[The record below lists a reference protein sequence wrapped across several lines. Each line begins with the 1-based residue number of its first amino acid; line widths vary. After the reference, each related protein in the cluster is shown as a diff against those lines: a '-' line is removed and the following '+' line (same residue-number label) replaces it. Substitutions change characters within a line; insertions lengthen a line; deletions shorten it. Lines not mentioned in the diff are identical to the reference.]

1 MSVSEIC
8 CLGCAGKAERCHDCS
23 VAIRRH
29 QSSQE
34 RVHTRSREQSPSR
47 QLVAQVSDHCLATPA
62 MLPFTFL
69 SQNQD
74 LWDAICW
81 SCSGNSLLNMAG
93 IRLLRAPTL
102 SSPAYRLLA
111 GRDIDHCLVPWCD
124 RANILE
130 SLHTAVRG
138 GRDSM
143 LRHMSAIQA
152 VDAHEKNILMA
163 PPWRGYYTCGGPARP
178 SSPLVAAASRFLE
191 PPFVYS
197 LPNPCEDNWRV
208 PDLAPPVFPPAE
220 HLRAYLAHVKR
231 CTANPDDSESDT
243 PNSASS
249 WHGAS
254 SWR

>member
-1 MSVSEIC
+1 MSVFEIC
-8 CLGCAGKAERCHDCS
+8 CLVCAGKAERCPDCI
-23 VAIRRH
+23 AINHRH
-29 QSSQE
+29 YPTRE
-34 RVHTRSREQSPSR
+34 RASTRSCEQSLPR
-47 QLVAQVSDHCLATPA
+47 QLIAQSPVHCLATSMMPSFVS
-62 MLPFTFL
+62 LT
-69 SQNQD
+69 QNQD

-81 SCSGNSLLNMAG
+81 SCSGNSILCMADV
-93 IRLLRAPTL
+93 RLLRTPTI

-130 SLHTAVRG
+130 SLPTAVRG

-152 VDAHEKNILMA
+152 VDPHEMNIPMA

-178 SSPLVAAASRFLE
+178 SSPLIAAASRFLE
-191 PPFVYS
+191 PPFAYS

-220 HLRAYLAHVKR
+220 HFRAYLAHIKW
-231 CTANPDDSESDT
+231 CAATPDDSESDT
-243 PNSASS
+243 STSASS